1 MRVEKIIF
9 VKEKGDSFRQRYR
22 SRKLGQTGGKMNSP
36 NLGTVQ
42 RI

>member
-1 MRVEKIIF
+1 MRGEKIIF
-9 VKEKGDSFRQRYR
+9 VKEKGDSFRQRYK
-22 SRKLGQTGGKMNSP
+22 SRKLGQTVGKMNSP